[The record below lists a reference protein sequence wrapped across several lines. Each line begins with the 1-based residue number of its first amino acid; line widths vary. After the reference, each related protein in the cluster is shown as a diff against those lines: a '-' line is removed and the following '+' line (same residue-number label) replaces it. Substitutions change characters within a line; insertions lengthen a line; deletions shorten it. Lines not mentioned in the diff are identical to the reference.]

1 MELLRERERER
12 ESSCV
17 HVCDVV
23 GRGGSIRTQAAV
35 DSKQVGGGRRRR
47 QEASNDL
54 STLHQVWFVFHLGKK
69 MKKKAVSKNLHVRW
83 HWHLK

>member
-1 MELLRERERER
+1 M
-12 ESSCV
+12 
-17 HVCDVV
+17 
-23 GRGGSIRTQAAV
+23 GRRTQAAV

-69 MKKKAVSKNLHVRW
+69 KKKKKKKKAVSKNLHVRW
-83 HWHLK
+83 HWQLK